1 MATTAAVF
9 LCSPPLPITSRT
21 LFASQT
27 KKPNSISFKTSY
39 SNKGP
44 IRVTATAENKESH
57 SLDVEAN
64 QGTTNQKGIA
74 PERRPRRSTLD
85 ISPFGL
91 VDPLSPMKT
100 MRQML
105 DTMDR
110 LFEDAVTFPG
120 SIGMSGAGEI
130 RTPWDVTED
139 EKEVKMRF
147 DMPGLSKEE
156 VKVSVEENVLVI
168 TGQHKEGEGEAE
180 PWWRSRS
187 SYDMRLLLPDEC
199 EKENVKAELRNG
211 VLLVTVPKTKVDKK
225 VIDVQLVLSCFG
237 LCCQVEYEL
246 QKRY

>member
-1 MATTAAVF
+1 MATSAATF

-39 SNKGP
+39 KTNKGL
-44 IRVTATAENKESH
+44 IRVTAMAENKEESH
-57 SLDVEAN
+57 SLNVEVN
-64 QGTTNQKGIA
+64 KGTTKQKGTA
-74 PERRPRRSTLD
+74 PERRPRPSTLD

-91 VDPLSPMKT
+91 VDPMSPMKT
-100 MRQML
+100 MRRML

-110 LFEDAVTFPG
+110 LFEDVVTFPG

-139 EKEVKMRF
+139 ETEVKMRF

-156 VKVSVEENVLVI
+156 VKVSVEDKVLVI

-180 PWWRSRS
+180 SWWRSRS

-211 VLLVTVPKTKVDKK
+211 VLLVTVPKINKGDKK
-225 VIDVQLVLSCFG
+225 VIDVQV
-237 LCCQVEYEL
+237 Q
-246 QKRY
+246 